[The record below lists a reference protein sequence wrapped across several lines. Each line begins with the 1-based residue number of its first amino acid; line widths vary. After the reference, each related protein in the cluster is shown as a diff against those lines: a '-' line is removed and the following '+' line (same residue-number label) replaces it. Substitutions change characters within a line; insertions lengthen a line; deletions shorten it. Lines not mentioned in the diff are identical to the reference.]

1 MLKQAYK
8 VKWNAAEYKILIL
21 RELSRMQN
29 EEILKLKE
37 ENKRLKEGSKYFAL
51 A

>member
-8 VKWNAAEYKILIL
+8 VKWNAAEVRILIL
-21 RELSRMQN
+21 KRLASMQN
-29 EEILKLKE
+29 DEIKELKA